1 MYQVGAGNLSGRGTG
16 MYQVGARRAVPLLI
30 NPGRGG
36 DVLEQVVGD
45 APGRR
50 QLVGKVG
57 GRGGLLQEF
66 PHDMVAVA
74 DEAEGLDGGGRA
86 EPAELIEGAHGFVEK
101 EREEVAGGRR
111 VRLLV

>member
-1 MYQVGAGNLSGRGTG
+1 

-50 QLVGKVG
+50 QLVGEVG
-57 GRGGLLQEF
+57 GREGLLQEV
-66 PHDMVAVA
+66 PHAMVALA
-74 DEAEGLDGGGRA
+74 DEAEVLDG
-86 EPAELIEGAHGFVEK
+86 
-101 EREEVAGGRR
+101 
-111 VRLLV
+111 

>member
-1 MYQVGAGNLSGRGTG
+1 

-50 QLVGKVG
+50 QLVGEVG
-57 GRGGLLQEF
+57 GSRWLMKRRCSTG
-66 PHDMVAVA
+66 
-74 DEAEGLDGGGRA
+74 EAGQNPRSW
-86 EPAELIEGAHGFVEK
+86 
-101 EREEVAGGRR
+101 
-111 VRLLV
+111 